1 MNKLTNKFNRN
12 AKSGQL
18 NKTEL
23 IIILVHPAIGL
34 LIWYTYQHEL
44 LGSELLRNFTSSY
57 LFVLPLLLIGLF
69 FRELRKIRFYLVWLA
84 ISIFQTLI
92 YPMVK
97 DNPDFMFTRKT
108 SFEGLLALLPTL
120 IMFQLLRQ
128 IFLSLKGQEMI
139 ISIRHYRMTMYE
151 EEDRRNMTWLDVA
164 FSIILMATA
173 VFSGAAAD
181 SLR

>member
-1 MNKLTNKFNRN
+1 
-12 AKSGQL
+12 
-18 NKTEL
+18 
-23 IIILVHPAIGL
+23 
-34 LIWYTYQHEL
+34 
-44 LGSELLRNFTSSY
+44 
-57 LFVLPLLLIGLF
+57 
-69 FRELRKIRFYLVWLA
+69 
-84 ISIFQTLI
+84 
-92 YPMVK
+92 MVK

-173 VFSGAAAD
+173 VFSGALLTA
-181 SLR
+181 